1 MNKKAIVFA
10 VAVAALTCGAA
21 SAQSYEYR
29 GERNGGYERDA
40 YSQPYSSDSRTQRDY
55 RDGLVSEH
63 LSYADRDD
71 YRHSRRDRNDR
82 WDRHDRHERWDRHD
96 RHERYDHRPAHAYGY
111 GNYSGGNGS
120 YYQMRRGE
128 RLAAHYRDQRYV
140 VRDWRGHRLHQPQY
154 GYQWVQAGNDYA
166 LVAIATGLIAQVLLN
181 H

>member
-21 SAQSYEYR
+21 SAQSYEYH
-29 GERNGGYERDA
+29 GERNDGYERNA
-40 YSQPYSSDSRTQRDY
+40 YSQPYDNDNRYQRDY
-55 RDGLVSEH
+55 RDYRDGRVSEH
-63 LSYADRDD
+63 RLYAERDG
-71 YRHSRRDRNDR
+71 YRHSRRDR
-82 WDRHDRHERWDRHD
+82 HDRYDRSD
-96 RHERYDHRPAHAYGY
+96 RYDRYDHRPAQAYGH
-111 GNYSGGNGS
+111 YSGGNGS

>member
-10 VAVAALTCGAA
+10 AAVAALSCGTAA
-21 SAQSYEYR
+21 AQSYEYR
-29 GERNGGYERDA
+29 GERNGGYEHDA
-40 YSQPYSSDSRTQRDY
+40 QSQHYNGDTRYQP
-55 RDGLVSEH
+55 DGWVSEH
-63 LSYADRDD
+63 RSYGERDG
-71 YRHSRRDRNDR
+71 YRHSPDRYDRYDRNDPYDR
-82 WDRHDRHERWDRHD
+82 YDRHD
-96 RHERYDHRPAHAYGY
+96 RYDHRPAQAYGY

-128 RLAAHYRDQRYV
+128 RLASHYRDQRYV

-154 GYQWVQAGNDYA
+154 GHQWVQAGSDYA